1 MQITS
6 SPNKTIQNKDA
17 LGGHDAHAMRSVFFI
32 SDGTAITSETLG
44 RSILSRFASVPF
56 ETFVI
61 PYVDTLE
68 RADDAVNQINMAHQR
83 YGYRP
88 LVFDTIVDPVIRER
102 INAAEAFNL
111 DIYEGLVGKIAE
123 EIEVEPSESIGTFHG
138 DVDSDS
144 YKARID
150 AVHFA
155 LDNDDGARTTHYDAA
170 DIILIG
176 VSRSGK
182 TPTSLYLALQFGI
195 RAANYPLTE
204 DDLFENSLPKALRP
218 FKDKLF
224 GLVIDTDRLV
234 KIRNE
239 RRAGSRYA
247 SYQQCQ
253 QELRAIQGIYI
264 SQGIPNIDVSTMSI
278 EEIATRILQ
287 MTGLKRRIGWF
298 FYLTLPICGAWL
310 SLDDKSCLIKKNDW
324 CVLTGY

>member
-1 MQITS
+1 METMKS
-6 SPNKTIQNKDA
+6 TIQNKDS
-17 LGGHDAHAMRSVFFI
+17 LNENQDNLRTVFYI

-44 RSILSRFASVPF
+44 RSMLTRFPNVPF
-56 ETFVI
+56 QVYVI
-61 PYVDTLE
+61 PYVDSIDKAE
-68 RADDAVNQINMAHQR
+68 KAVQQINLAYQR
-83 YGYRP
+83 DGKKP
-88 LVFDTIVDPVIRER
+88 LVFDTIVDDKIREH
-102 INAAEAFNL
+102 INQACAFNV
-111 DIYEGLVGKIAE
+111 DIYEGLITKLSE
-123 EIEVEPSESIGTFHG
+123 ELAVMPAPHTVNAHG
-138 DVDSDS
+138 DVDSEI
-144 YKARID
+144 YKERID

-155 LDNDDGARTTHYDAA
+155 LDNDDGARTHHYNVA

-204 DDLFENSLPKALRP
+204 DDLYENTLPKALQP
-218 FKDKLF
+218 YKDKLF
-224 GLVIDTDRLV
+224 GLVIDADRLV
-234 KIRNE
+234 KIRQE

-287 MTGLKRRIGWF
+287 MTGLKRRFG
-298 FYLTLPICGAWL
+298 
-310 SLDDKSCLIKKNDW
+310 
-324 CVLTGY
+324 

>member
-1 MQITS
+1 MPIHQAK
-6 SPNKTIQNKDA
+6 PTIQNREALA
-17 LGGHDAHAMRSVFFI
+17 LGENASLRSAFFI

-44 RSILSRFASVPF
+44 RSILSQFPSVAF
-56 ETFVI
+56 ETRVI

-68 RADDAVNQINMAHQR
+68 RADDAVVQINLAYAR
-83 YGYRP
+83 DGVLP
-88 LVFDTIVDPVIRER
+88 LVFDTIVDAKVREH
-102 INAAEAFNL
+102 INSANAFNL
-111 DIYEGLVGKIAE
+111 DIYEGLVARISE
-123 EIEVEPSESIGTFHG
+123 EIGVEPAPEGGHSHSNI
-138 DVDSDS
+138 DSDS

-150 AVHFA
+150 AVDFA
-155 LDNDDGARTTHYDAA
+155 LDNDDGARTRHYNAA

-204 DDLFENSLPKALRP
+204 DDLYENKLPQALLPYR
-218 FKDKLF
+218 DKLF

-234 KIRNE
+234 KIRQE

-253 QELRAIQGIYI
+253 LEQRAIQGIYI
-264 SQGIPNIDVSTMSI
+264 SQGIPNIDVSEMSI

-287 MTGLKRRIGWF
+287 MTGLKRRI
-298 FYLTLPICGAWL
+298 
-310 SLDDKSCLIKKNDW
+310 S
-324 CVLTGY
+324 

>member
-1 MQITS
+1 MTIEQI
-6 SPNKTIQNKDA
+6 KATIQNKDA
-17 LGGHDAHAMRSVFFI
+17 LNFANSQSLRSVFFI

-44 RSILSRFASVPF
+44 RSILSQFPNVPF
-56 ETFVI
+56 ETRVI
-61 PYVDTLE
+61 PYVDTLD
-68 RADDAVNQINMAHQR
+68 RADEAVNQINLAHQR
-83 YGYRP
+83 DVVKP

-102 INAAEAFNL
+102 INGADAFNL
-111 DIYEGLVGKIAE
+111 DIYEGLISKIAD
-123 EIEVEPSESIGTFHG
+123 EIKVQPAPHTGHAHG
-138 DVDSDS
+138 DVDSEN
-144 YKARID
+144 YKSRID

-204 DDLFENSLPKALRP
+204 DDLYENSLPKALKPYR
-218 FKDKLF
+218 DKLF

-287 MTGLKRRIGWF
+287 MTGLKRRIG
-298 FYLTLPICGAWL
+298 
-310 SLDDKSCLIKKNDW
+310 
-324 CVLTGY
+324 

>member
-1 MQITS
+1 MPIHQAK
-6 SPNKTIQNKDA
+6 PTIQNREALA
-17 LGGHDAHAMRSVFFI
+17 LGENASLRSAFFI

-44 RSILSRFASVPF
+44 RSILSQFPSVAF
-56 ETFVI
+56 ETRVI

-68 RADDAVNQINMAHQR
+68 RADDAVAQINLAYAR
-83 YGYRP
+83 DGVLP
-88 LVFDTIVDPVIRER
+88 LVFDTIVDSKIRER
-102 INAAEAFNL
+102 INSANAFNL
-111 DIYEGLVGKIAE
+111 DIYEGLVARISE
-123 EIEVEPSESIGTFHG
+123 EIGVEPAPEGGHSHSNI
-138 DVDSDS
+138 DSDS

-150 AVHFA
+150 AVDFA
-155 LDNDDGARTTHYDAA
+155 LDNDDGARTRHYNAA

-204 DDLFENSLPKALRP
+204 DDLYENKLPQALLPYR
-218 FKDKLF
+218 DKLF

-234 KIRNE
+234 KIRQE

-253 QELRAIQGIYI
+253 LEQRAIQGIYI
-264 SQGIPNIDVSTMSI
+264 SQGIPNIDVSEMSI

-287 MTGLKRRIGWF
+287 MTGLKRRI
-298 FYLTLPICGAWL
+298 
-310 SLDDKSCLIKKNDW
+310 S
-324 CVLTGY
+324 

>member
-1 MQITS
+1 MTIEQI
-6 SPNKTIQNKDA
+6 KATIQNKDA
-17 LGGHDAHAMRSVFFI
+17 LNFANSQSLRSVFFI

-44 RSILSRFASVPF
+44 RSILSQFPNVPF
-56 ETFVI
+56 ETRVI
-61 PYVDTLE
+61 PYVDTLD
-68 RADDAVNQINMAHQR
+68 RADEAVNQINLAHQR
-83 YGYRP
+83 DGVKP

-102 INAAEAFNL
+102 INGADAFNL
-111 DIYEGLVGKIAE
+111 DIYEGLISKIAD
-123 EIEVEPSESIGTFHG
+123 EIKVQPAPHTGHAHG
-138 DVDSDS
+138 DVDSEN
-144 YKARID
+144 YKSRID

-204 DDLFENSLPKALRP
+204 DDLYENSLPKALKPYR
-218 FKDKLF
+218 DKLF

-239 RRAGSRYA
+239 RRAGSRYT

-287 MTGLKRRIGWF
+287 MTGLKRRIG
-298 FYLTLPICGAWL
+298 
-310 SLDDKSCLIKKNDW
+310 
-324 CVLTGY
+324 

>member
-1 MQITS
+1 MTIEQI
-6 SPNKTIQNKDA
+6 KATIQNKDA
-17 LGGHDAHAMRSVFFI
+17 LNFANSQSLRSVFFI

-44 RSILSRFASVPF
+44 RSILSQFPSVPF
-56 ETFVI
+56 ETRVI
-61 PYVDTLE
+61 PYVDTLD
-68 RADDAVNQINMAHQR
+68 RADEAVNQINLAHQR
-83 YGYRP
+83 DGVKP

-102 INAAEAFNL
+102 INGADAFNL
-111 DIYEGLVGKIAE
+111 DIYEGLISKIAD
-123 EIEVEPSESIGTFHG
+123 EIKVQPAPHTGHAHG
-138 DVDSDS
+138 DVDSEN
-144 YKARID
+144 YKSRID

-204 DDLFENSLPKALRP
+204 DDLYENSLPKALKPYR
-218 FKDKLF
+218 DKLF
-224 GLVIDTDRLV
+224 ELVIDTDRLV

-287 MTGLKRRIGWF
+287 MTGLKRRIG
-298 FYLTLPICGAWL
+298 
-310 SLDDKSCLIKKNDW
+310 
-324 CVLTGY
+324 

>member
-1 MQITS
+1 MSVNQI
-6 SPNKTIQNKDA
+6 KATIQNKEA
-17 LGGHDAHAMRSVFFI
+17 LALSNPTQMRSVFFI

-44 RSILSRFASVPF
+44 RSILSQFPTVPF
-56 ETFVI
+56 ETWVI

-68 RADDAVNQINMAHQR
+68 RADEAVNQINLAYQR
-83 YGYRP
+83 DKVLP
-88 LVFDTIVDPVIRER
+88 LVFDTIVDAKIRGR
-102 INAAEAFNL
+102 INSADAHNL
-111 DIYEGLVGKIAE
+111 DIYEGLIGKISE
-123 EIEVEPSESIGTFHG
+123 EIGVEPAPEGGHAHSN
-138 DVDSDS
+138 VDSDT

-155 LDNDDGARTTHYDAA
+155 LDNDDGARTRHYDAA

-204 DDLFENSLPKALRP
+204 DDLFENKLPNALKP
-218 FKDKLF
+218 YKDKLF

-234 KIRNE
+234 KIRSE

-253 QELRAIQGIYI
+253 QEQRAIQGIYI
-264 SQGIPNIDVSTMSI
+264 SQGIPNIDVSVMSI

-287 MTGLKRRIGWF
+287 MSGLKRRIG
-298 FYLTLPICGAWL
+298 
-310 SLDDKSCLIKKNDW
+310 
-324 CVLTGY
+324 

>member
-1 MQITS
+1 MTIEQI
-6 SPNKTIQNKDA
+6 KATIQNKDA
-17 LGGHDAHAMRSVFFI
+17 LNFANSQSLRSVFFI

-44 RSILSRFASVPF
+44 RSILSQFPTVPF
-56 ETFVI
+56 ETRVI
-61 PYVDTLE
+61 PYVDTLD
-68 RADDAVNQINMAHQR
+68 RADEAVNQINLAHQR
-83 YGYRP
+83 DGVKP

-102 INAAEAFNL
+102 INGADAFNL
-111 DIYEGLVGKIAE
+111 DIYEGLISKIAD
-123 EIEVEPSESIGTFHG
+123 EIKVQPAPHTGHAHG
-138 DVDSDS
+138 DVDSEN
-144 YKARID
+144 YKSRID

-170 DIILIG
+170 DIILVG

-182 TPTSLYLALQFGI
+182 TPTCLYLALQFGI

-204 DDLFENSLPKALRP
+204 DDLYENSLPKALKPYR
-218 FKDKLF
+218 DKLF
-224 GLVIDTDRLV
+224 GLVIDADRLV

-287 MTGLKRRIGWF
+287 MTGLKRRIG
-298 FYLTLPICGAWL
+298 
-310 SLDDKSCLIKKNDW
+310 
-324 CVLTGY
+324 

>member
-1 MQITS
+1 MTIEQI
-6 SPNKTIQNKDA
+6 KATIQNKDA
-17 LGGHDAHAMRSVFFI
+17 LNFANSQSLRSVFFI

-44 RSILSRFASVPF
+44 RSILSQFPSVPF
-56 ETFVI
+56 ETRVI
-61 PYVDTLE
+61 PYVDTLD
-68 RADDAVNQINMAHQR
+68 RADEAVNQINLAHQR
-83 YGYRP
+83 DGVKP

-102 INAAEAFNL
+102 INGADAFNL
-111 DIYEGLVGKIAE
+111 DIYEGFISNIAD
-123 EIEVEPSESIGTFHG
+123 EIKVQPAPHTGHAHG
-138 DVDSDS
+138 DVDSEN
-144 YKARID
+144 YKSRID

-204 DDLFENSLPKALRP
+204 DDLYENSLPKALKPYR
-218 FKDKLF
+218 DKLF

-287 MTGLKRRIGWF
+287 MTGLKRRIG
-298 FYLTLPICGAWL
+298 
-310 SLDDKSCLIKKNDW
+310 
-324 CVLTGY
+324 

>member
-1 MQITS
+1 MTIEQI
-6 SPNKTIQNKDA
+6 KATIQNKDA
-17 LGGHDAHAMRSVFFI
+17 LNFANSQSLRSVFFI

-44 RSILSRFASVPF
+44 RSILSQFPSVPF
-56 ETFVI
+56 ETRVI
-61 PYVDTLE
+61 PYVDTLD
-68 RADDAVNQINMAHQR
+68 RADEAVNQINLAHQR
-83 YGYRP
+83 DGVKP

-102 INAAEAFNL
+102 INGADAFNL
-111 DIYEGLVGKIAE
+111 DIYEGLISKIAD
-123 EIEVEPSESIGTFHG
+123 EIKVQPAPHTGHAHG
-138 DVDSDS
+138 DVDSEN
-144 YKARID
+144 YKSRID

-195 RAANYPLTE
+195 RVANYPLTE
-204 DDLFENSLPKALRP
+204 DDLYENSLPKALKPYR
-218 FKDKLF
+218 DKLF

-287 MTGLKRRIGWF
+287 MTGLKRRIG
-298 FYLTLPICGAWL
+298 
-310 SLDDKSCLIKKNDW
+310 
-324 CVLTGY
+324 

>member
-1 MQITS
+1 MTIEQI
-6 SPNKTIQNKDA
+6 KATIQNKDA
-17 LGGHDAHAMRSVFFI
+17 LNFANSQSLRSVFFI

-44 RSILSRFASVPF
+44 RSILSQFPTVPF
-56 ETFVI
+56 ETRVI
-61 PYVDTLE
+61 PYVDTLD
-68 RADDAVNQINMAHQR
+68 RADEAVNQINLAHQR
-83 YGYRP
+83 DGVKP

-102 INAAEAFNL
+102 INGADAFNL
-111 DIYEGLVGKIAE
+111 DIYEGLISKIAD
-123 EIEVEPSESIGTFHG
+123 EIKVQPAPHTGHAHG
-138 DVDSDS
+138 DVDSEN
-144 YKARID
+144 YKSRID

-204 DDLFENSLPKALRP
+204 DDLYENSLPKALKPYR
-218 FKDKLF
+218 DKLF

-247 SYQQCQ
+247 SYPQCQ

-287 MTGLKRRIGWF
+287 MTGLKRRIG
-298 FYLTLPICGAWL
+298 
-310 SLDDKSCLIKKNDW
+310 
-324 CVLTGY
+324 

>member
-1 MQITS
+1 MTIVQI
-6 SPNKTIQNKDA
+6 KATIQNKDA
-17 LGGHDAHAMRSVFFI
+17 LNFANSQSLRSVFFI

-44 RSILSRFASVPF
+44 RSILSQFPTVPF
-56 ETFVI
+56 ETRVI
-61 PYVDTLE
+61 PYVDTLD
-68 RADDAVNQINMAHQR
+68 RADEAVNQINLAHQR
-83 YGYRP
+83 DGVKP

-102 INAAEAFNL
+102 INGADAFNL
-111 DIYEGLVGKIAE
+111 DIYEGLISKIAD
-123 EIEVEPSESIGTFHG
+123 EIKVQPAPHTGHAHG
-138 DVDSDS
+138 DVDSEN
-144 YKARID
+144 YKSRID

-204 DDLFENSLPKALRP
+204 DDLYENSLPKALKPYR
-218 FKDKLF
+218 DKLF

-287 MTGLKRRIGWF
+287 MTGLKRRIG
-298 FYLTLPICGAWL
+298 
-310 SLDDKSCLIKKNDW
+310 
-324 CVLTGY
+324 

>member
-1 MQITS
+1 MTIEQI
-6 SPNKTIQNKDA
+6 KATIQNKDA
-17 LGGHDAHAMRSVFFI
+17 LNFANSQSLRSVFFI

-44 RSILSRFASVPF
+44 RSILSQFPSVPF
-56 ETFVI
+56 ETRVI
-61 PYVDTLE
+61 PYVDTLD
-68 RADDAVNQINMAHQR
+68 RADEAVNQINLAHQR
-83 YGYRP
+83 DGVKP

-102 INAAEAFNL
+102 INGADAFNL
-111 DIYEGLVGKIAE
+111 DIYEGLISKIAD
-123 EIEVEPSESIGTFHG
+123 EIKVQPAPHTGHAHG
-138 DVDSDS
+138 DVDSEN
-144 YKARID
+144 YKSRID

-204 DDLFENSLPKALRP
+204 DDLYENSLPKALKPYR
-218 FKDKLF
+218 DKLF

-247 SYQQCQ
+247 SHQQCQ

-287 MTGLKRRIGWF
+287 MTGLKRRIG
-298 FYLTLPICGAWL
+298 
-310 SLDDKSCLIKKNDW
+310 
-324 CVLTGY
+324 

>member
-1 MQITS
+1 MTIEQI
-6 SPNKTIQNKDA
+6 KATIQNKDA
-17 LGGHDAHAMRSVFFI
+17 LNFANSQSLRSVFFI

-44 RSILSRFASVPF
+44 RSILSQFPTVPF
-56 ETFVI
+56 ETWVI
-61 PYVDTLE
+61 PYVDTLD
-68 RADDAVNQINMAHQR
+68 RADEAVNQINLAHQR
-83 YGYRP
+83 DGVKP

-102 INAAEAFNL
+102 INGADAFNL
-111 DIYEGLVGKIAE
+111 DIYEGLISKIAD
-123 EIEVEPSESIGTFHG
+123 EIKVQPAPHTGHAHG
-138 DVDSDS
+138 DVDSEN
-144 YKARID
+144 YKSRID

-204 DDLFENSLPKALRP
+204 DDLYENSLPKALKPYR
-218 FKDKLF
+218 DKLF

-287 MTGLKRRIGWF
+287 MTGLKRRIG
-298 FYLTLPICGAWL
+298 
-310 SLDDKSCLIKKNDW
+310 
-324 CVLTGY
+324 